1 VLCTL
6 FDHQLNSSILFL
18 TLQFNWKSTW
28 YIKDLLIGEY
38 HISEYQIWNYMK
50 NANYAKLWDVFQII
64 FTLSHDQAALERGFS
79 INNKLMVENMKEE
92 SLTAIRFVYD
102 TVKSSA
108 VHFSEIRLTPRL
120 KRNVRAARMTYQL
133 HLEDQKK
140 LTAESEKARK
150 RKAVQDKIRSVE
162 SKRKL
167 LKESIAFMSQEAN
180 ASAVQAE
187 KKLFYYPG

>member
-1 VLCTL
+1 M
-6 FDHQLNSSILFL
+6 
-18 TLQFNWKSTW
+18 
-28 YIKDLLIGEY
+28 IGEY

-108 VHFSEIRLTPRL
+108 VHFSEIWLTP
-120 KRNVRAARMTYQL
+120 
-133 HLEDQKK
+133 D
-140 LTAESEKARK
+140 
-150 RKAVQDKIRSVE
+150 
-162 SKRKL
+162 
-167 LKESIAFMSQEAN
+167 
-180 ASAVQAE
+180 
-187 KKLFYYPG
+187 